1 MSKTSYKIIKLLG
14 EGSFGKAYLGVSDK
28 DGSNCVI
35 KQIPVEGLSDQEK
48 RETFNEASIL
58 KKLDHQNIIKF
69 KEVFLSRKP
78 TQSLNIVTEFADGG
92 DLSQKI
98 EAQKKLKEH
107 FPETQILDYFTQI
120 CLALQHMHKK
130 KIIHRDLK
138 SGNVFLMKS
147 GLVKLGD
154 FGISKGFKNTW
165 EKAKTMV
172 GTPYYLSPEIINSK
186 PYDAKSDIWALGV
199 LLYELMTFKM
209 PFEANSLPMLSLK
222 ISKGKYP
229 NPPSVYSNELKDIL
243 KRCLTLDP
251 EQRPNIDQLLNTEIV
266 KKRIENYLNELNY
279 NKDLTKTMTKKYKE
293 NLKENK
299 HKQHKEN
306 AQKQGNDTI
315 KEEPKS
321 TTSSTVLKETSKT
334 DTKKMTN
341 DKNKVGDFLKKKKAT
356 IKIKPENVQKS
367 SNTQE
372 SEKSKNEENVSN
384 FLQVKKGNEN
394 VKIDQKSF
402 KEDEIGKTLNAK
414 GYNDLVNKNGQFD
427 VNKMN
432 EDQYNQL
439 RLLNNLNKIA
449 NNDQNQD
456 SDESESLS
464 MSTSKDSSVIIEH
477 DIDIQNKGNL
487 EKSHEVDDK
496 KNLGKDE
503 SKEIEEVKKELLSVL
518 GDDLYKKVH
527 DLVENN
533 TDKTEIKFDKEK
545 LTKKI
550 KEEIDNKAFEQ
561 KKIDAAIEKLDEL
574 FAIIIQE
581 RLVSN

>member
-251 EQRPNIDQLLNTEIV
+251 EQRPNIDQLLSTEIV

>member
-477 DIDIQNKGNL
+477 DIDIQNKGSV